1 MKPEAYQLLAF
12 AASHLTKASD
22 EERDVK
28 IVTET
33 QNQAL
38 ASDAPLRTIV
48 ANLAEFAFRNFK
60 MLPHEFI
67 ESFKRNRSNDQGETG
82 SSYDLSDI
90 LVEGFVN
97 KLIGESIKH
106 NRTPEHLADQEL
118 SVYQGARQRLFNF
131 LQQYKEID
139 LITLSEFVES
149 QRHYFPGVEFS
160 RFFTHDVEIKTLL
173 IQKIREA
180 APKAI
185 SEKYQALYRENPHN
199 FVLSF
204 LLRRVIT
211 YQNGRFLS
219 VNKKNLRAIIE
230 FLAERKDP
238 PYQLEDLYL
247 LLFTYL
253 SEMRQILSIQKD
265 VRDDIQSTAPGMLN
279 VRKDDEDAGIFQED
293 FNFHEFFRDHFKTP
307 IKDIRN
313 ASLKVKPRS
322 IDLQV
327 KGMNYLIAPERSMTP
342 FTEMADFIADPALFN
357 ARIRSFFGYTSTEG
371 EMGLDDIELEKV
383 ISRQLGFAAKQ
394 IAYTLKNG
402 LKMRSKDDPIHQDF
416 NFLEPIISCCDIKQL
431 ARWFAYP
438 DNFFAEYP
446 DFQDK
451 VSHTAVRFQARRMLE
466 CFILYRE
473 HSFSVDFKHR
483 YQKRD
488 LLEQHLRERLQI
500 HDEKIISQAFRIL
513 LEIDPETGLPLK
525 GVNGNGGG
533 SHHDVIFPY
542 SNEWPQS
549 DISDHE
555 EAVIVKNDKHYKAMP
570 VEQKQFLEVEMNI
583 PTAFGALRPMKIL
596 FYTDDNHILAVK
608 SLHSY
613 LSSYIRGKVPSDM
626 VRCMMVLPSRT
637 SKEDTDALIDVIYE
651 YSTHVVKID
660 HSTEKRTISKKGGQP
675 KRAEST
681 ATFESHRMMS
691 NAAYAILPRAMPHEE
706 SDALTD
712 KELEQLDASQHSKV
726 AFETQVMDM
735 ASMCIAASDHTDT
748 SHHMSYAPE
757 REFNTACL
765 TFFPPIIY
773 GQKFAKYYL
782 QGYRGDKSV

>member
-22 EERDVK
+22 EERDAK

-33 QNQAL
+33 KNQAL

-67 ESFKRNRSNDQGETG
+67 YSFKRDRSDNQGGVE
-82 SSYDLSDI
+82 SSYDLSNI
-90 LVEGFVN
+90 LVDGFV
-97 KLIGESIKH
+97 KH
-106 NRTPEHLADQEL
+106 NRSSRPVVDQESL
-118 SVYQGARQRLFNF
+118 VYQRARQRLLDF

-139 LITLSEFVES
+139 LITLSEFIES
-149 QRHYFPGVEFS
+149 QKHYFPDVEFS
-160 RFFTHDVEIKTLL
+160 QFFTHDVEIKTLL

-211 YQNGRFLS
+211 YQDGRFLA

-230 FLAERKDP
+230 FLAEQKDP

-253 SEMRQILSIQKD
+253 SEMRQILNTQKD

-279 VRKDDEDAGIFQED
+279 IRKNDEDAGIFQED
-293 FNFHEFFRDHFKTP
+293 FNFHEFFRDHFQTP
-307 IKDIRN
+307 IKDTRN

-371 EMGLDDIELEKV
+371 EMGLSDMELEKV

-402 LKMRSKDDPIHQDF
+402 LKMRPKDDPIHQDF
-416 NFLEPIISCCDIKQL
+416 TFLEPIISCCDIKQI

-446 DFQDK
+446 EFHDK
-451 VSHTAVRFQARRMLE
+451 VSHTVVRFQARRMLE

-473 HSFSVDFKHR
+473 HSFNVDFKHR

-500 HDEKIISQAFRIL
+500 HGERMVSQAFRIL
-513 LEIDPETGLPLK
+513 VEIDPETGLPLK
-525 GVNGNGGG
+525 SVNGNGGG
-533 SHHDVIFPY
+533 SHHDIIFPY
-542 SNEWPQS
+542 SDEWASPDVSDNE
-549 DISDHE
+549 E
-555 EAVIVKNDKHYKAMP
+555 VVIVKNGKHYKAMP

-583 PTAFGALRPMKIL
+583 PTAFGAVRPMKVL
-596 FYTDDNHILAVK
+596 FYTDDDHILTVK

-626 VRCMMVLPSRT
+626 VRCMMVLPSGT

-660 HSTEKRTISKKGGQP
+660 HNTEKRTISRKGGQS

-681 ATFESHRMMS
+681 AAFESHRVMS
-691 NAAYAILPRAMPHEE
+691 NAAYAILPKAMPHIEE
-706 SDALTD
+706 SDALSD
-712 KELEQLDASQHSKV
+712 EELEQRDGSQHSKV

-765 TFFPPIIY
+765 TFFPPIVY

-782 QGYRGDKSV
+782 QGYKGDKSV